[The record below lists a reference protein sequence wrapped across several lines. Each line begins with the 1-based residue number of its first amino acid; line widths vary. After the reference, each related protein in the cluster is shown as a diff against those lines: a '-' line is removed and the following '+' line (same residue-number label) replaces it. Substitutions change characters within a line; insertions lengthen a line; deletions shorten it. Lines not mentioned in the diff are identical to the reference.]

1 MKRNLLLLVHLL
13 VILVILGS
21 CEDRRFQTL
30 TANVPVYLSW
40 DELRSSY
47 GFDASRPIEKP
58 GKIYFKGQV
67 VYINEYLEGVHLVD
81 ISDPGDPQKIGF
93 INVPGNIDMAIK
105 DSVLFLDSYTDLLL
119 VDISDPLSPSKIR
132 RVEDVFEYT
141 LPEYDT
147 DYPLA
152 NIEEEK
158 GVVVDWEVKR
168 HTQEIHHQPGIW
180 PLYEHRLDASSL
192 MSSVKPGGGS
202 AYGVAGSMARFLAYE
217 EYLFVLDQESRLK
230 VLEISNIDNPMIVK
244 EKHVGWGLET
254 LFIQDTYLYIGSR
267 QGLYILDIS
276 DPGEPHQTS
285 MYRHITS
292 CDPVVV
298 QGDIAYVTLRSGN
311 LCGGTEDLL
320 EIIDISDKYNPE
332 KIASYGMKEPYGLG
346 VKDQLL
352 FVCEGEHGLGIYDIS
367 DLYRMKE
374 NRVALFEDIEAT
386 DVIPLDSLLFT
397 IGDSGFYIYD
407 FSDARDIF
415 LLSKIEVDHSDQL

>member
-1 MKRNLLLLVHLL
+1 MKRNPLSVVLLLVL
-13 VILVILGS
+13 IVILGS

-30 TANVPVYLSW
+30 TANVPVYISW

-47 GFDASRPIEKP
+47 GFDASRTIEKP
-58 GKIYFKGQV
+58 GKIYFTDQV
-67 VYINEYLEGVHLVD
+67 IDINECLEGVHLVD

-93 INVPGNIDMAIK
+93 INAPGNIDIAIK

-119 VDISDPLSPSKIR
+119 VDISDPRSPEKIK

-141 LPEYDT
+141 LPEYDM

-152 NIEEEK
+152 TIEEEK
-158 GVVVDWEVKR
+158 GVVTGWEVKR
-168 HTQEIHHQPGIW
+168 HTQEIQQQPVIW
-180 PLYEHRLDASSL
+180 PFYEHRLDASSL
-192 MSSVKPGGGS
+192 MSSVQPGGGS
-202 AYGVAGSMARFLAYE
+202 AYGVAGSMARFLTHE

-230 VLEISNIDNPMIVK
+230 VLEISDINNPRIVT

-254 LFIQDTYLYIGSR
+254 LFIQNTYLYVGSR

-276 DPGEPHQTS
+276 DPGQPHQTS

-298 QGDIAYVTLRSGN
+298 QGNIAYVTLRSGN
-311 LCGGTEDLL
+311 RCGGTEDLL

-332 KIASYGMKEPYGLG
+332 KIASYGKKEPYGLG
-346 VKDQLL
+346 VKGQLL
-352 FVCEGEHGLGIYDIS
+352 FVCEGKHGLGIYDAS
-367 DLYRMKE
+367 DLNHIKE
-374 NRVALFEDIEAT
+374 NRIALFGEIEAT
-386 DVIPLDSLLFT
+386 DVIPMDTLLFT

-407 FSDARDIF
+407 FSDVQEIF
-415 LLSKIEVDHSDQL
+415 LLSKIEVDRSEPV